1 MWSTHEN
8 QLYFCIPAW
17 IVGNQKS
24 FLKEHL
30 QYLPQMKFLGLTQY
44 NINILKIIKLMKE
57 SKDLSSWETYYIHEL
72 EDSIVK
78 MSVFI
83 AIRFVTFPVKISAAF
98 FVDTNKRFWTFYRKT
113 KELQQPVLEEKD
125 KVGRSM
131 CSTDTKTWCYSKQD
145 SLIIAKK
152 IHLVDFFWKSFTE
165 I

>member
-8 QLYFCIPAW
+8 QLSFCIPAW

-72 EDSIVK
+72 EDSLVK

-83 AIRFVTFPVKISAAF
+83 DNIDLLHFPLKSQQDFLWIQTS
-98 FVDTNKRFWTFYRKT
+98 DS
-113 KELQQPVLEEKD
+113 EL
-125 KVGRSM
+125 
-131 CSTDTKTWCYSKQD
+131 
-145 SLIIAKK
+145 
-152 IHLVDFFWKSFTE
+152 FTE
-165 I
+165 KWTTTASFREG